1 MSPRQTARPYLAV
14 ALAIAL
20 LSPAAAFAQDTAPQR
35 SITVSGTGEVSAP
48 PDLAELNVGVTT
60 QGKTAKEAL
69 DANNAA
75 MQKLMD
81 SVKAAGIADK
91 DMQTS
96 NFSVSPRYQSSRMYS
111 DPTGLISGYDV
122 SNTLGVTV
130 RELDKLGTILDAFVG
145 DGANTLYGIQFGF
158 ADPEALLNEARKKAI
173 EHARTKAKLYAQT
186 ALVSVGT
193 VLNIQESGAAIP
205 RPMMGRMAMAESAAS
220 VPIAG
225 GENTVSAS
233 VQVTF
238 AID

>member
-60 QGKTAKEAL
+60 QGKTAREAL

-96 NFSVSPRYQSSRMYS
+96 NFSVSP
-111 DPTGLISGYDV
+111 G
-122 SNTLGVTV
+122 
-130 RELDKLGTILDAFVG
+130 
-145 DGANTLYGIQFGF
+145 
-158 ADPEALLNEARKKAI
+158 
-173 EHARTKAKLYAQT
+173 
-186 ALVSVGT
+186 
-193 VLNIQESGAAIP
+193 
-205 RPMMGRMAMAESAAS
+205 
-220 VPIAG
+220 
-225 GENTVSAS
+225 
-233 VQVTF
+233 
-238 AID
+238 